1 MEDTLAII
9 TTMTPLTLTALMNT
23 PFRLRSSTPMQWL
36 LKWQRLMRVTVW
48 VMKNKPWF
56 TIARAG
62 RLACLKNTDFNF

>member
-48 VMKNKPWF
+48 VMKNKH
-56 TIARAG
+56 
-62 RLACLKNTDFNF
+62 